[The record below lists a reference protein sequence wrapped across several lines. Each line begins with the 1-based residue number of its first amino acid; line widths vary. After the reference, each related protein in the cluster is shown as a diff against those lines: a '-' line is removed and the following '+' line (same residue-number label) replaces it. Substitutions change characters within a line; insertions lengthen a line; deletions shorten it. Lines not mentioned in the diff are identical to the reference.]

1 MTLHLAKARD
11 ATSGSKIKYAID
23 LDRGIFSYVP
33 AEEDALNGSGCDDLR
48 REFESP
54 GYGEEAF

>member
-11 ATSGSKIKYAID
+11 ATSGTKIKYAID
-23 LDRGIFSYVP
+23 LDKGIFNFIP
-33 AEEDALNGSGCDDLR
+33 NEDDAFGGKGCEDLR

-54 GYGEEAF
+54 GYGEEPF